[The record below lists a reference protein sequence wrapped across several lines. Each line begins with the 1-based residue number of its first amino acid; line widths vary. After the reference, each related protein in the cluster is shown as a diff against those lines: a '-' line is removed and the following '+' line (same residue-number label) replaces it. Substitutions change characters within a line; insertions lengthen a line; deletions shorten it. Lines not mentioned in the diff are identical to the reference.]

1 MGKQCAWI
9 WETRNTYLHDAQLF
23 RIFVHERLHAGH
35 DVRVPHGRQQL
46 GFLKRRFPFVLGHL
60 GDVHFFLWGGGRD
73 GSGGQGMAREIVESC
88 HFPSRGKKRHA
99 KALTETRQVIDS
111 T

>member
-1 MGKQCAWI
+1 
-9 WETRNTYLHDAQLF
+9 
-23 RIFVHERLHAGH
+23 
-35 DVRVPHGRQQL
+35 
-46 GFLKRRFPFVLGHL
+46 
-60 GDVHFFLWGGGRD
+60 
-73 GSGGQGMAREIVESC
+73 MAREIVESC